1 MALKRLVELTELDIS
16 IGMGTLAG
24 VDEQSVVDTLANV
37 AVLIAR
43 VVVSDGV
50 ISGAFGSDA
59 KDGDDRMG
67 RVGTEVTV
75 SVELVSVSL

>member
-1 MALKRLVELTELDIS
+1 MALKRLVELAELDIS

-24 VDEQSVVDTLANV
+24 VDEQSAVDALANV

-59 KDGDDRMG
+59 KDRDDRMG

-75 SVELVSVSL
+75 SVELVNVSL